1 MTPETK
7 IFHLYLS
14 TLITAPVSNLV
25 VPLNNTSLAN
35 VSWQVDWDSLFRG
48 WNKKYKRCNVKLKLQ
63 TQSWTA
69 NANDWE
75 TFTGVLVCNL
85 PSDTGSST
93 NWGTALSLYSPEDC
107 PTTGTSTHC
116 ITINT
121 FGHQQG
127 VDILIPQ
134 ANSIFTLTWL
144 KPNGSLAITAQA
156 LTDYQVLIQ
165 FELSSPI
172 EETFS
177 NIIN

>member
-172 EETFS
+172 EEPQPF
-177 NIIN
+177 